1 MAGTPPVPG
10 EAASPVNV
18 VAGLRIAN
26 ARLRELLAERDTQV
40 TALAGQL
47 EEQRVLIGELTAQVA
62 DLTARVKQNSKNS
75 GKPPSRDGLA
85 KPAPKSLRKKGVRR
99 PAGRRGSRA

>member
-1 MAGTPPVPG
+1 MWPVRPLC
-10 EAASPVNV
+10 PVRAERRLLTW

-47 EEQRVLIGELTAQVA
+47 EEQRVLIG
-62 DLTARVKQNSKNS
+62 S
-75 GKPPSRDGLA
+75 
-85 KPAPKSLRKKGVRR
+85 
-99 PAGRRGSRA
+99 

>member
-10 EAASPVNV
+10 EAASPDDV
-18 VAGLRIAN
+18 VADLRIAN

-47 EEQRVLIGELTAQVA
+47 EEQLVLIGELTAQVA
-62 DLTARVKQNSKNS
+62 K
-75 GKPPSRDGLA
+75 
-85 KPAPKSLRKKGVRR
+85 
-99 PAGRRGSRA
+99 

>member
-1 MAGTPPVPG
+1 VAGTPPVPG
-10 EAASPVNV
+10 EAASPDDV

-26 ARLRELLAERDTQV
+26 ARLRELLAGRDTQV
-40 TALAGQL
+40 TALAGEL

-75 GKPPSRDGLA
+75 GKPPSSEGLA
-85 KPAPKSLRKKGVRR
+85 KPAPKSLR
-99 PAGRRGSRA
+99 